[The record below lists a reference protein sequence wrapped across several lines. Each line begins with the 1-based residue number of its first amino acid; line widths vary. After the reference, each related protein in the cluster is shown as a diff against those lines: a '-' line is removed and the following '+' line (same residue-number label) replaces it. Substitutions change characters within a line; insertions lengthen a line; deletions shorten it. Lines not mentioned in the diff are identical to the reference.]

1 MFELGSLRINKTSR
15 SKGSWKPLS
24 KCLLSVSDCFYVC
37 LNERQEVHAP
47 AIVLTIS
54 ATNCNKKRRLSIRPQ
69 CLKTQHVDQPT
80 TASIQKVIS
89 HMLRIHLRRLF
100 KSEKGVNRFR
110 NMSER
115 EGGAGE
121 EINKSESQSF
131 TLVSTLASV
140 NAWVY
145 YLPRSL
151 SLSPPKQETS
161 QTALPGGADSSSESL
176 GCCWRSIKTRMWSIC
191 HHTKTCNDK
200 NALPREERIF
210 VSANRLYHLPQIL
223 TNEAVFQQFYNY

>member
-1 MFELGSLRINKTSR
+1 MWVTVFMFVWMKDKKKMRSPCSSNRPNNFSNKLQQKAPSERPATVFENTTWR
-15 SKGSWKPLS
+15 SANY
-24 KCLLSVSDCFYVC
+24 CFC
-37 LNERQEVHAP
+37 TKSNLTHA
-47 AIVLTIS
+47 VRT
-54 ATNCNKKRRLSIRPQ
+54 
-69 CLKTQHVDQPT
+69 
-80 TASIQKVIS
+80 
-89 HMLRIHLRRLF
+89 LRRLF

-110 NMSER
+110 NMSGR

-151 SLSPPKQETS
+151 SFFPPKQETS
-161 QTALPGGADSSSESL
+161 RTALPGGADSSNESL

-200 NALPREERIF
+200 NALPREDWIF
-210 VSANRLYHLPQIL
+210 VSANHLFYIPWIL
-223 TNEAVFQQFYNY
+223 TNEAPQCQELQQFYNF